1 MNEHEFLDWRQIR
14 ERPFD
19 LLFIAA
25 IVLSLL
31 IAVGALSG
39 GLDRR
44 EALLTQGAA
53 RKIDEA
59 KIRKQISEGDLSA
72 HKAMFHKKVPK

>member
-1 MNEHEFLDWRQIR
+1 MNFSHWRQSQ

-31 IAVGALSG
+31 MAIGALSG
-39 GLDRR
+39 GLERR
-44 EALLTQGAA
+44 DTMLTQGAA

-59 KIRKQISEGDLSA
+59 KIRRQISEGALSG
-72 HKAMFHKKVPK
+72 HKAMFYKKVPE

>member
-1 MNEHEFLDWRQIR
+1 MDCRHWRQIR

-31 IAVGALSG
+31 IGIGALSG
-39 GLDRR
+39 GLERR
-44 EALLTQGAA
+44 DALLTPGAA
-53 RKIDEA
+53 RKVDVA
-59 KIRKQISEGDLSA
+59 KIRKQISDGDLSA
-72 HKAMFHKKVPK
+72 HKAMFYRKVPE

>member
-1 MNEHEFLDWRQIR
+1 MNFSHWRQIQ

-31 IAVGALSG
+31 LAIGALSG
-39 GLDRR
+39 GLERR
-44 EALLTQGAA
+44 DALLLQGAA
-53 RKIDEA
+53 RRVDVV
-59 KIRKQISEGDLSA
+59 KIRKQISDGDLSA
-72 HKAMFHKKVPK
+72 HKALFYKKVPE

>member
-1 MNEHEFLDWRQIR
+1 MNFPHWRQIR

-31 IAVGALSG
+31 IAIGALSG
-39 GLDRR
+39 GLERR
-44 EALLTQGAA
+44 DALLTQGAA
-53 RKIDEA
+53 RKVDVA
-59 KIRKQISEGDLSA
+59 KIRKQISDGDLSA
-72 HKAMFHKKVPK
+72 HKALFYKKVPE

>member
-1 MNEHEFLDWRQIR
+1 MMNFSHWRQIQ

-19 LLFIAA
+19 LLFVAA

-31 IAVGALSG
+31 VAFGALSG
-39 GLDRR
+39 GLERR
-44 EALLTQGAA
+44 DALLTQGAA

-59 KIRKQISEGDLSA
+59 RIHKQISEGELSA
-72 HKAMFHKKVPK
+72 HKAMFYKKVPE